1 MKNRLFN
8 HYVTSIIGIIIILG
22 SLYAYFIEKRIEEV
36 ALTALVTLGLTL
48 LGSKDPF
55 VLNKRV

>member
-8 HYVTSIIGIIIILG
+8 HYVTSIIGIVIVLG

-36 ALTALVTLGLTL
+36 ALIALITLGLTL

-55 VLNKRV
+55 VLNKKV